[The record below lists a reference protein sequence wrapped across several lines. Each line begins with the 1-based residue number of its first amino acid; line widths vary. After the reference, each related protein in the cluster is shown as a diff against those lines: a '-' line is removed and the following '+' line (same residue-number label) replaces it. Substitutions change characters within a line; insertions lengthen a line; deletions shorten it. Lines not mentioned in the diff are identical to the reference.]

1 MHIKLKEK
9 LRFNNARKYKAIKF
23 KLRCD
28 YNVNMN
34 WIMLTVAINVRLV
47 NWNTYIT

>member
-1 MHIKLKEK
+1 MCTFFLVLFIGKIFKHILMHLKLKEK
-9 LRFNNARKYKAIKF
+9 LKLTHARKYKAIKF

-34 WIMLTVAINVRLV
+34 
-47 NWNTYIT
+47 

>member
-9 LRFNNARKYKAIKF
+9 LKLTHAQKYKAIKF

-28 YNVNMN
+28 YNVN
-34 WIMLTVAINVRLV
+34 IVV
-47 NWNTYIT
+47 NFVIHYIVGLLIQS